1 MIKSRHKFY
10 VIGGGA
16 MYKRISLR
24 LTDELAE
31 EVKAIAKKRGLS
43 VNALVAEMTWN
54 FIQEWKRLYAG
65 LK

>member
-1 MIKSRHKFY
+1 
-10 VIGGGA
+10 